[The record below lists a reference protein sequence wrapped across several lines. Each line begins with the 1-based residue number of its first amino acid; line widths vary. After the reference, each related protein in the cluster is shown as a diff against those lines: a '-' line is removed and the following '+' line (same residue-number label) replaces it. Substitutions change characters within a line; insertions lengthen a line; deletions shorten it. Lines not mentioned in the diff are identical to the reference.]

1 MRKNY
6 ILDANI
12 LIHDPY
18 SVFQFADNTVIIPV
32 GVISELDRFKK
43 EPTDRGFSARAVV
56 RLLDGLRNG
65 QSLASGVTLENGGRL
80 RVYCEPERMLEGSRA
95 PADIEI
101 LRVARAV
108 QEAEPATPVVI
119 VTKDINLRIR
129 ADAAGLR
136 AEDYESDHV
145 LLTDVPRGDDELAV
159 TPGELDELRQHVAS

>member
-1 MRKNY
+1 MMRKNY

-65 QSLASGVTLENGGRL
+65 QSLAAGVPLDNGGRL
-80 RVYCEPERMLEGSRA
+80 KV
-95 PADIEI
+95 
-101 LRVARAV
+101 
-108 QEAEPATPVVI
+108 
-119 VTKDINLRIR
+119 
-129 ADAAGLR
+129 
-136 AEDYESDHV
+136 
-145 LLTDVPRGDDELAV
+145 
-159 TPGELDELRQHVAS
+159 